1 MDGKWIYNDDE
12 GRVWNK
18 CDEEYDTREEA
29 IAAGREEAKEYG
41 WTDLFVARKEIAKPK
56 ISIDAYEILNNA
68 ALELN
73 DRYGFCTELGE
84 CFLSSFSDTERSLL
98 QEMLDKAMTEWLKS
112 INYQSGLFICCE
124 MERVPIGEE
133 ETK

>member
-12 GRVWNK
+12 SGVWNK

-84 CFLSSFSDTERSLL
+84 SFLSSITDTELLLL
-98 QEMLDKAMTEWLKS
+98 QEMLDAAVVEWRKK
-112 INYQSGLFICCE
+112 INYQSKMFICCE
-124 MERVPIGEE
+124 VEQIPLGEGE
-133 ETK
+133 